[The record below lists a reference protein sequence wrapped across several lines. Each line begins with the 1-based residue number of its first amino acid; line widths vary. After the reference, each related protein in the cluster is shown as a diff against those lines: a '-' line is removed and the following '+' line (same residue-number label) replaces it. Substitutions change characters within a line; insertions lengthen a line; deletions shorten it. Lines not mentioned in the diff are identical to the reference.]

1 MVVSVIEID
10 QIETMLKGRE
20 VFMKAPIVG
29 SAGLFWW
36 RGHAKRLAN
45 LFKRTGHARRRMA
58 LDGAL
63 DAPRAASARRA
74 CEACGTSF

>member
-1 MVVSVIEID
+1 LVVSVIEID

-45 LFKRTGHARRRMA
+45 LFKRTGHARPTHGARRC
-58 LDGAL
+58 
-63 DAPRAASARRA
+63 ARRA
-74 CEACGTSF
+74 EGSIRSKGM